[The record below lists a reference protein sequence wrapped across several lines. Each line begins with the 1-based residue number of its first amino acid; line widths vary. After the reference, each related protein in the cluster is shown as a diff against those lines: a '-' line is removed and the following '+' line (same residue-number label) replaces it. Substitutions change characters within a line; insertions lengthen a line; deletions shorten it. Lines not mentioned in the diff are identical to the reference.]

1 MEAIYAFCRAMDDIV
16 DTEGIS
22 SDAARQQLDEW
33 RRELKAMEQGFASHP
48 ITVALAEVQRTFG
61 IPTTHFETMIDGMEM
76 DLIHRRY
83 ESFEDL
89 RRYCECVASSVG
101 WMSIK
106 IFGCKHP
113 ASERYATALGIA
125 LQLTNI
131 LRDIKADAATGRIY
145 LPREDLKRFGVS
157 EQDIKVLA
165 GSDPA
170 ERGQTPSDFNLAPL
184 LAFETARAKEYF
196 KQAAD
201 ACRESGEASQLLP
214 AQIMNKIYR
223 RLLEKIEQSDYAVF
237 GPKISVPKAE
247 QIGIALR
254 CLITG

>member
-22 SDAARQQLDEW
+22 AQTAQRQLDEW

-48 ITVALAEVQRTFG
+48 ITVALAEVQHRFN
-61 IPTTHFETMIDGMEM
+61 IPTAHFETMIDGMEM
-76 DLIHRRY
+76 DLTHRRY
-83 ESFEDL
+83 ESFEEL
-89 RRYCECVASSVG
+89 RRYCERVASSVG

-106 IFGCKHP
+106 MFGCRHP
-113 ASERYATALGIA
+113 ASQRYATALGIA

-131 LRDIKADAATGRIY
+131 LRDIKTDAAAARIY
-145 LPREDLKRFGVS
+145 LPQEDLKRFGVS
-157 EQDIKVLA
+157 EQEILE
-165 GSDPA
+165 SRMTPA
-170 ERGQTPSDFNLAPL
+170 LKQL
-184 LAFETARAKEYF
+184 LAFEAARAKDYF

-201 ACRESGEASQLLP
+201 ACHESGEGRQLLP

-223 RLLEKIEQSDYAVF
+223 QLLCKIEQSDYAVF
-237 GPKISVPKAE
+237 GSRISVPKPE

-254 CLITG
+254 CLAGL